1 MRCLESQRW
10 RQPLCK
16 LLARQAALA
25 AGLTGAR
32 QAAARLEE
40 LLQASRPLQQLRA
53 DLLPQPAGA
62 DGSGS
67 AHSLIKFGAYYRN
80 AYCPQRFVPI
90 CWRLILKPHEAPI
103 MDFWQAY
110 FSCSRASTCTII
122 Q

>member
-80 AYCPQRFVPI
+80 SVCYERSETAAGFSAEDLKRAEAR
-90 CWRLILKPHEAPI
+90 WREQGSPKGLTS
-103 MDFWQAY
+103 D
-110 FSCSRASTCTII
+110 
-122 Q
+122 